1 MKHMNKIEYNEMM
14 GDFLNDVQDYLGN
27 YPEDV
32 DPEELY
38 QASDEDLD
46 NWFEEYDEKDWI

>member
-1 MKHMNKIEYNEMM
+1 MNKIEYNEMM
-14 GDFLNDVQDYLGN
+14 GDFLNDVQDYLGS

>member
-1 MKHMNKIEYNEMM
+1 MNKIEYNEMM